1 MNCFPIDIYLYTYEY
16 ISINIHTS
24 TPSFKKRNLR
34 SDNMVDIILRICN
47 MILTFSGIKTNKC
60 IICETL
66 IIEEEKRM
74 LPNVGANL

>member
-1 MNCFPIDIYLYTYEY
+1 MMYVC
-16 ISINIHTS
+16 IHTS
-24 TPSFKKRNLR
+24 TPSLKKRNLR
-34 SDNMVDIILRICN
+34 FNNIVDIILRICN

-60 IICETL
+60 IISETL

>member
-1 MNCFPIDIYLYTYEY
+1 MIQEY
-16 ISINIHTS
+16 ILKPYVYVICINSS
-24 TPSFKKRNLR
+24 TPSLKKRNLR
-34 SDNMVDIILRICN
+34 FNDIVDIILRICN

-60 IICETL
+60 IISETL